1 MICIFTTFFVVFAY
15 IMFLILYRGTINTFS
30 NFLAK
35 TTLLEISTP
44 YLNTYKT
51 FKSPVAGLLLLV
63 TFFLFRIVW
72 LSHIYYH
79 ILFKV
84 PDSHLRPSA
93 KRALLAFVFLNYYW
107 FTKMSMI
114 AYKKTRNLKEPK
126 DKKRRIEKVY

>member
-1 MICIFTTFFVVFAY
+1 MNSDTVSILNSKNYGMYIHHVLCLIC
-15 IMFLILYRGTINTFS
+15 LYYVSDTLPWNNQHFP

-51 FKSPVAGLLLLV
+51 FKHPIAGLLLLV

-72 LSHIYYH
+72 LSHIYFN

-84 PDSHLRPSA
+84 PDSHLRPFA
-93 KRALLAFVFLNYYW
+93 KKSLLAFVFLNYYW
-107 FTKMSMI
+107 FTKMLMI
-114 AYKKTRNLKEPK
+114 AYKKRTSS
-126 DKKRRIEKVY
+126 